1 MPATFTRTPVDTERR
16 NPGIGGKPPVDRRPT
31 GGGGDGDNWDNQP
44 GGRGPGTLLRRYR
57 IAIAILIAGDVMLF
71 AALATVLFV
80 SKGRVH
86 IDGRNQVISDWHPVM
101 VPAIFWLNT
110 IVLLLSS
117 LTMEMARRQLFH
129 EVDVMEEW
137 LGLGKPA
144 ARRATPW
151 LLGTLGLGVLF
162 LAGQLQGWRQLQIE
176 GVFFRGNQ
184 SNNFFYLITGTHA
197 AHLFLGLLA
206 LCASLGALALSRRI
220 EVRQVVVDCTA
231 WYWHSM
237 GVFWIFIFLLLA
249 YFQ

>member
-31 GGGGDGDNWDNQP
+31 GGGGDGDNWDNRP

-57 IAIAILIAGDVMLF
+57 ISIAIAIAGDLMLFVTLVSALFVRQGSVHVDGHNQLIA
-71 AALATVLFV
+71 
-80 SKGRVH
+80 
-86 IDGRNQVISDWHPVM
+86 DWHPV
-101 VPAIFWLNT
+101 AIPSILWLNT

-117 LTMEMARRQLFH
+117 ITMEMGRRQLFH

-144 ARRATPW
+144 ARRAAPW
-151 LLGTLGLGVLF
+151 LLATLGLGLLF
-162 LAGQLQGWRQLQIE
+162 LAGQWQAWRQLRLE
-176 GVFFRGNQ
+176 GVYFRANE

-197 AHLFLGLLA
+197 AHLLIGILG
-206 LCASLGALALSRRI
+206 LCASLLSLVWLRRI
-220 EVRQVVVDCTA
+220 EIRQVAVDCAA

-237 GVFWIFIFLLLA
+237 GVFWIFIFILLA